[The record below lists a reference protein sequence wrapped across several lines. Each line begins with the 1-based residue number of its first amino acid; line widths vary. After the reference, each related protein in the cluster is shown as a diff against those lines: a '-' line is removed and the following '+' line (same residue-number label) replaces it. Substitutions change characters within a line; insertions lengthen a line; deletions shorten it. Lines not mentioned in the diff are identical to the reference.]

1 MWQMQLTGKVVFWQD
16 EKGFGFLICDQ
27 TNEKL
32 FFHIRDVIPHPAG
45 HIKVRPAEGDSLL
58 FRMGS
63 DKQGRPIA
71 TALQLQHS
79 EAIAPR
85 PQAIIR
91 RKNTVD
97 LAYAQDLAL
106 YFRAAF
112 LMLVIIALLF
122 GTLPYLLPMLYLEAS
137 LFTYW
142 LYQADK
148 NAAIARQPQRLP
160 EESLQMFSLI
170 GGWPGA
176 LVAQKKLAHKRS
188 KPLFQREFWLVVLA
202 NCILLIWLL
211 SQHGQQFLSR
221 LVLFT
226 L

>member
-1 MWQMQLTGKVVFWQD
+1 MQLTGKVVFWQD

-27 TNEKL
+27 TNQKL
-32 FFHIRDVIPHPAG
+32 FFHIRDLLPNPATN
-45 HIKVRPAEGDSLL
+45 IKARPVEGDSLL
-58 FRMGS
+58 FNMGS

-71 TALQLQHS
+71 TALQLQRS
-79 EAIAPR
+79 SAAEQM
-85 PQAIIR
+85 PQVTSS

-148 NAAIARQPQRLP
+148 NAAIARQSQRLP

-188 KPLFQREFWLVVLA
+188 KPLFQREFWLIVLA
-202 NCILLIWLL
+202 NCLLLVWLL

-221 LVLFT
+221 FAFFKL
-226 L
+226 

>member
-1 MWQMQLTGKVVFWQD
+1 MHHTGKVVFWQD
-16 EKGFGFLICDQ
+16 KKGFGFLQ
-27 TNEKL
+27 TELQEPKL
-32 FFHIRDVIPHPAG
+32 FFHIRDFVEA
-45 HIKVRPAEGDSLL
+45 KCRPVEGDILAFTL
-58 FRMGS
+58 GE

-71 TALQLQHS
+71 TQLSIISANLEARKEPLAALS
-79 EAIAPR
+79 R
-85 PQAIIR
+85 
-91 RKNTVD
+91 VD
-97 LAYAQDLAL
+97 LNYTQDVAL

-122 GTLPYLLPMLYLEAS
+122 GTLPYLLPILYIEAS

-148 NAAIARQPQRLP
+148 NAAIARQSQRLP

-176 LVAQKKLAHKRS
+176 LLAQKKLAHKNS
-188 KPLFQREFWLVVLA
+188 KPMFQREFWLVVA
-202 NCILLIWLL
+202 GNCILLLWLM

-221 LVLFT
+221 LALFS
-226 L
+226 

>member
-1 MWQMQLTGKVVFWQD
+1 MQLTGKVVFWQD
-16 EKGFGFLICDQ
+16 QKGFGFIICDQ
-27 TNEKL
+27 SQEKL
-32 FFHIRDVIPHPAG
+32 FFHIRDLLPDPLTNK
-45 HIKVRPAEGDSLL
+45 KVRPAEGDTLS
-58 FRMGS
+58 FMRGS
-63 DKQGRPIA
+63 DKQGRAIA
-71 TALQLQHS
+71 TALTLVQSQKTHS
-79 EAIAPR
+79 APTRR
-85 PQAIIR
+85 P
-91 RKNTVD
+91 KTVD
-97 LAYAQDLAL
+97 LAYTQDIAL

-112 LMLVIIALLF
+112 LSLVIIALLF
-122 GTLPYLLPMLYLEAS
+122 GSLPYVLPILYIEAS

-176 LVAQKKLAHKRS
+176 LFAQKKLAHKRS

-221 LVLFT
+221 LALFT

>member
-1 MWQMQLTGKVVFWQD
+1 MQLTGKVVFWQD
-16 EKGFGFLICDQ
+16 HKGFGFVLCEQ
-27 TNEKL
+27 TQQKL
-32 FFHIRDVIPHPAG
+32 FFHIRDFTQA
-45 HIKVRPAEGDSLL
+45 KVRPALGDELRFSL
-58 FRMGS
+58 GT

-71 TALQLQHS
+71 TALTLNAVNTAVAAPN
-79 EAIAPR
+79 AISAPPKTR
-85 PQAIIR
+85 
-91 RKNTVD
+91 VD
-97 LAYAQDLAL
+97 LSYTQDVAL

-122 GTLPYLLPMLYLEAS
+122 GSLPYVLPILYIEAS

-148 NAAIARQPQRLP
+148 RAAIARQSKRLP

-176 LVAQKKLAHKRS
+176 LFAQKTLAHKRS
-188 KPLFQREFWLVVLA
+188 KYLFQREFWLVVLA
-202 NCILLIWLL
+202 NCLLLIWLL

-221 LVLFT
+221 LAIFT
-226 L
+226 N

>member
-1 MWQMQLTGKVVFWQD
+1 MRLTGKVVFWHD
-16 EKGFGFLICDQ
+16 KKGFGFLLSQQ
-27 TNEKL
+27 TQQKL
-32 FFHIRDVIPHPAG
+32 FFHIRDFADNSTRPH
-45 HIKVRPAEGDSLL
+45 EGDELEFSL
-58 FRMGS
+58 GQ

-71 TALQLQHS
+71 TALKVVTRS
-79 EAIAPR
+79 
-85 PQAIIR
+85 PQPTPLPVTRI
-91 RKNTVD
+91 KPVD
-97 LAYAQDLAL
+97 LENTREFAL

-122 GTLPYLLPMLYLEAS
+122 GTLPYLLPILYLEAS

-148 NAAIARQPQRLP
+148 NAAIARQGQRLP

-176 LVAQKKLAHKRS
+176 LLAQQRLAHKRS
-188 KPLFQREFWLVVLA
+188 KALFIREFWLVVIG
-202 NCILLIWLL
+202 NCLLLLWLM

-221 LVLFT
+221 LALFN
-226 L
+226 

>member
-1 MWQMQLTGKVVFWQD
+1 MQLTGKVVFWQD
-16 EKGFGFLICDQ
+16 KKGFGFLLCQ
-27 TNEKL
+27 QNNQKL
-32 FFHIRDVIPHPAG
+32 FFHIRDCIDA
-45 HIKVRPAEGDSLL
+45 KTRPAEGDVLSFSL
-58 FRMGS
+58 GT

-71 TALQLQHS
+71 TALTILDVNPTARRQTLAQLS
-79 EAIAPR
+79 
-85 PQAIIR
+85 
-91 RKNTVD
+91 NVD
-97 LAYAQDLAL
+97 LDYTQDMAL

-122 GTLPYLLPMLYLEAS
+122 GTLPYLLPILYLEAS

-148 NAAIARQPQRLP
+148 NAAIARQTQRLP

-188 KPLFQREFWLVVLA
+188 KPLFQREFWLVVLG
-202 NCILLIWLL
+202 NCLLLIWLL

-221 LVLFT
+221 LALFS
-226 L
+226 

>member
-1 MWQMQLTGKVVFWQD
+1 MQLTGKVVFWQD

-27 TNEKL
+27 TNQKL
-32 FFHIRDVIPHPAG
+32 FFHIRDLLPNPATK
-45 HIKVRPAEGDSLL
+45 IKARPVEGDSLL
-58 FRMGS
+58 FNLGS

-71 TALQLQHS
+71 TALQLQRS
-79 EAIAPR
+79 SAAEPM
-85 PQAIIR
+85 PQVTSS
-91 RKNTVD
+91 RKNIVD

-122 GTLPYLLPMLYLEAS
+122 GTLPYLLPILYLEAS

-148 NAAIARQPQRLP
+148 NAAIAQQTQRLP

-188 KPLFQREFWLVVLA
+188 KPLFQREFWLIVLA
-202 NCILLIWLL
+202 NCILLVWLL

-221 LVLFT
+221 FAFFRL
-226 L
+226 

>member
-1 MWQMQLTGKVVFWQD
+1 MQLTGKVVFWQD
-16 EKGFGFLICDQ
+16 QKGFGFLICEQ
-27 TNEKL
+27 SQEKL
-32 FFHIRDVIPHPAG
+32 FFHIRDLLPDPLTNS
-45 HIKVRPAEGDSLL
+45 KPRPAEGDILA
-58 FRMGS
+58 FERGN
-63 DKQGRPIA
+63 DKQGRAIA
-71 TALQLQHS
+71 TALTFVSHQSPPATAVKRQ
-79 EAIAPR
+79 
-85 PQAIIR
+85 
-91 RKNTVD
+91 NTVD
-97 LAYAQDLAL
+97 LAYAQDVAL
-106 YFRAAF
+106 YFRAGF

-122 GTLPYLLPMLYLEAS
+122 GSLPYVLPILYIEAS

-176 LVAQKKLAHKRS
+176 LFAQKKLAHKRS

-202 NCILLIWLL
+202 NCILLVWLL

-221 LVLFT
+221 LALFT

>member
-1 MWQMQLTGKVVFWQD
+1 MQLTGKVVFWQD
-16 EKGFGFLICDQ
+16 QKGFGFLLCDQ
-27 TNEKL
+27 TQQKL
-32 FFHIRDVIPHPAG
+32 FFHIRDFLPQPVETRKA
-45 HIKVRPAEGDSLL
+45 RPAEGDCLAFSLAH
-58 FRMGS
+58 

-71 TALQLQHS
+71 TGLHWLDSKPVTRASTQNALARS
-79 EAIAPR
+79 
-85 PQAIIR
+85 
-91 RKNTVD
+91 KNTVD
-97 LAYAQDLAL
+97 LNYTQDVAL

-176 LVAQKKLAHKRS
+176 LFAQKKLAHKRS
-188 KPLFQREFWLVVLA
+188 KALFQREFWLIVLA
-202 NCILLIWLL
+202 NCIMLGWLL

-221 LVLFT
+221 FAFFRL
-226 L
+226 

>member
-1 MWQMQLTGKVVFWQD
+1 MQLTGRVVFWQD
-16 EKGFGFLICDQ
+16 QKGFGFLICEQ
-27 TNEKL
+27 SQEKL
-32 FFHIRDVIPHPAG
+32 FFHIRDVKPNPATQA
-45 HIKVRPAEGDSLL
+45 KVRPAEGDTL
-58 FRMGS
+58 FFVRGT
-63 DKQGRPIA
+63 DKQGRAIA
-71 TALQLQHS
+71 TELVILSSQTPPVATTS
-79 EAIAPR
+79 K
-85 PQAIIR
+85 
-91 RKNTVD
+91 KNTVD
-97 LAYAQDLAL
+97 LVYAQDVAL

-122 GTLPYLLPMLYLEAS
+122 GSLPYVLPLLYIEAS

-176 LVAQKKLAHKRS
+176 LLAQKKLAHKRS

-221 LVLFT
+221 LALFT

>member
-1 MWQMQLTGKVVFWQD
+1 MQLTGKVVFWQD

-27 TNEKL
+27 TNQKL
-32 FFHIRDVIPHPAG
+32 FFHIRDLLPNPAN
-45 HIKVRPAEGDSLL
+45 KTKARPVEGDSLL
-58 FRMGS
+58 FNMGS

-71 TALQLQHS
+71 TALQLQRS
-79 EAIAPR
+79 SVAEQT
-85 PQAIIR
+85 PQVTSN
-91 RKNTVD
+91 RKNAVD

-122 GTLPYLLPMLYLEAS
+122 GTLPYLLPILYLEAS

-148 NAAIARQPQRLP
+148 NAAIARQAQRLP

-188 KPLFQREFWLVVLA
+188 KPLFQREFWLIVLA
-202 NCILLIWLL
+202 NCILLVWLL

-221 LVLFT
+221 FAFFRL
-226 L
+226 

>member
-1 MWQMQLTGKVVFWQD
+1 MQLTGKVVFWQD
-16 EKGFGFLICDQ
+16 KKGFGFLLCQQ
-27 TNEKL
+27 TEQKL
-32 FFHIRDVIPHPAG
+32 FFHIRDFTDS
-45 HIKVRPAEGDSLL
+45 KSRPAEGDELQFSI
-58 FRMGS
+58 GT

-71 TALQLQHS
+71 TQLSILSANPATRQHPL
-79 EAIAPR
+79 PR
-85 PQAIIR
+85 LSS
-91 RKNTVD
+91 VD
-97 LAYAQDLAL
+97 LDYTQDVAL

-122 GTLPYLLPMLYLEAS
+122 GTLPYLLPILYLEAS

-148 NAAIARQPQRLP
+148 NAAVARQTQRLP

-188 KPLFQREFWLVVLA
+188 KALFQREFWLVVLG
-202 NCILLIWLL
+202 NCLLLLWLM

-221 LVLFT
+221 LALFS
-226 L
+226 